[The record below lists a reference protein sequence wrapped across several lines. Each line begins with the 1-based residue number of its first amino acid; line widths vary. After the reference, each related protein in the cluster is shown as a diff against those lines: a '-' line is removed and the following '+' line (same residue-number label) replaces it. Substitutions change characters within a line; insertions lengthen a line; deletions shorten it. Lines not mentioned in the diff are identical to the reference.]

1 MQTLAPPGHLRT
13 AEEQPNVAV
22 EPAPDPER
30 RRRQSR
36 TMSVEEAAD
45 ELGIGRTTAYMAAR
59 NGTLPGVIRI
69 GRRVVVSR
77 EAIERLLAGQ

>member
-1 MQTLAPPGHLRT
+1 MQTLASP
-13 AEEQPNVAV
+13 EQLPTPEVQRNVGV
-22 EPAPDPER
+22 ERAADPER
-30 RRRQSR
+30 GRRPSR

-69 GRRVVVSR
+69 GRRMVVSR
-77 EAIERLLAGQ
+77 EAIERLLAGA